1 MASLFGCELL
11 YGGAVVVVVRWLAV
25 SKVCTPTCNGMTS
38 SGLRKDRRTPGVYVT
53 EFPAFPPTIS
63 GVRTAVPCFIG
74 YTQKAE
80 DPITKKRLY
89 LEAVPI
95 VSMVEFISYFGG
107 AKSLANNYKLKLAAP
122 DSAASAPAPDF
133 KAVSAQQQEKA
144 ISLASMA
151 ACDVLL
157 QNMTGE
163 EADDAAR
170 NSIVFANMY
179 NLYLSMQMF
188 YANGGGFCYVIAVGN
203 YDQPKSKKDL
213 LAGLD
218 QARMAHDATM
228 LVLPD
233 ACLLAADDYGAVATA
248 MLGQAG
254 DLRNRVAILDLPSIT
269 QTSDSKTLKAN
280 SQVFYEKISSA
291 QDAFSFG
298 AAYGP
303 AVQSSFYSSDDLDFQ
318 VLADASK
325 ESGGSPGTFNLA
337 INHLLTSQAVGLYL
351 SDPAKLNDVLDKV
364 ATAYP
369 LDEAKTKP
377 VTSADVEVICNADGR
392 EILRKKEGDDAF
404 DTVLTSLKCLA
415 TASLDLATATPAP
428 AASSA
433 TPAPAP
439 AAAPA
444 PATVTGLCAVRSKDS
459 TSGTEISIPNLDKYL
474 NNATPLLAQI
484 EQVVAKRINVTPPS
498 ALLAGVWTKS
508 DANNGVWNAPANMA
522 LNMVLRPLVLL
533 NDQEQGDYNIP
544 ANGQSISILR
554 AQPGRG
560 TVVWGART
568 LDGNSNDYRYIQV
581 RRTLIYIEESI
592 KQALQAFVFASN
604 DAQTWT
610 TVTSM
615 ISNFLTTLWQAG
627 GLMGSKPNEAFS
639 VACGVPT
646 TMTGLDVLN
655 GYMIVN
661 VSLQL
666 IRPAEFIELTF
677 SQRMQGV

>member
-1 MASLFGCELL
+1 
-11 YGGAVVVVVRWLAV
+11 
-25 SKVCTPTCNGMTS
+25 MTS

-63 GVRTAVPCFIG
+63 GVSTAVPCFIG

-80 DPITKKRLY
+80 DPITKKQLY

-95 VSMVEFISYFGG
+95 VSMTEFNSYFGFG
-107 AKSLANNYKLKLAAP
+107 KSLANNYQLKLAAP
-122 DSAASAPAPDF
+122 DSGPITPAPDF
-133 KAVSAQQQEKA
+133 KAGSAQQQDKT
-144 ISLASMA
+144 ISLAGMA
-151 ACDVLL
+151 ACNVLY
-157 QNMTGE
+157 QSG
-163 EADDAAR
+163 DDAK
-170 NSIVFANMY
+170 NMY

-203 YDQPKSKKDL
+203 YGNEKNKADL
-213 LAGLD
+213 ITGLD
-218 QARMAHDATM
+218 QARMVQDATM

-233 ACLLAADDYGAVATA
+233 ACLLTNDDYGAVATA

-254 DLRNRVAILDLPSIT
+254 ELRNRVAILDLPSIT
-269 QTSDSKTLKAN
+269 QTNDPKTLKAN

-291 QDAFSFG
+291 QDAFSYG
-298 AAYGP
+298 AVYGP
-303 AVQSSFYSSDDLDFQ
+303 AVQSSFHSSDDLDFQ

-351 SDPAKLNDVLDKV
+351 SDPEKLNDVLDKV

-369 LDEAKTKP
+369 LDESKTAA
-377 VTSADVEVICNADGR
+377 VSSADVEVICNADGR
-392 EILRKKEGDDAF
+392 EVLRKKEGDGAF
-404 DTVLTSLKCLA
+404 DAVLNSLPCLA
-415 TASLDLATATPAP
+415 TAALDLATAP
-428 AASSA
+428 
-433 TPAPAP
+433 PAP

-444 PATVTGLCAVRSKDS
+444 DPGATADPATPTSSAPPTPAAVKGLCAVRRKDS
-459 TSGTEISIPNLDKYL
+459 TPGTEISTANLDKYL
-474 NNATPLLAQI
+474 NNATPLLSQI

-498 ALLAGVWTKS
+498 ALMAGVWTKS
-508 DANNGVWNAPANMA
+508 DANNGVWNAPANMS
-522 LNMVLRPLVLL
+522 LNLVLRPLVLL

-581 RRTLIYIEESI
+581 RRTLIYIEQSI
-592 KQALQAFVFASN
+592 KQSLQAFVFSSN

-655 GYMIVN
+655 GYMIIN

-677 SQRMQGV
+677 TQRMQGV

>member
-1 MASLFGCELL
+1 
-11 YGGAVVVVVRWLAV
+11 
-25 SKVCTPTCNGMTS
+25 
-38 SGLRKDRRTPGVYVT
+38 
-53 EFPAFPPTIS
+53 
-63 GVRTAVPCFIG
+63 
-74 YTQKAE
+74 
-80 DPITKKRLY
+80 
-89 LEAVPI
+89 
-95 VSMVEFISYFGG
+95 
-107 AKSLANNYKLKLAAP
+107 
-122 DSAASAPAPDF
+122 
-133 KAVSAQQQEKA
+133 
-144 ISLASMA
+144 
-151 ACDVLL
+151 
-157 QNMTGE
+157 
-163 EADDAAR
+163 
-170 NSIVFANMY
+170 
-179 NLYLSMQMF
+179 
-188 YANGGGFCYVIAVGN
+188 
-203 YDQPKSKKDL
+203 
-213 LAGLD
+213 
-218 QARMAHDATM
+218 MAHDATM